1 MKMSFYDDE
10 EQLEFDFIFLDDVD
24 EVVVEPV
31 QKPIQIKPKK
41 EHKLTNEQAKN
52 FLVNFM
58 SQARK
63 VIIDPMYSPEAKEEV
78 WNWVNMDSNDERD
91 ILAFNN
97 LCSALGLNT
106 EWMRKN
112 FGKQSSSINYAD
124 DDF

>member
-1 MKMSFYDDE
+1 MSFYYDE
-10 EQLEFDFIFLDDVD
+10 EQLEFDFIFLDDVE
-24 EVVVEPV
+24 EVVLEPV
-31 QKPIQIKPKK
+31 QRPIQIKQKK
-41 EHKLTNEQAKN
+41 EHKLTNEQARN

-58 SQARK
+58 AQARK
-63 VIIDPMYSPEAKEEV
+63 VIIDSMYNPEAKEEV
-78 WNWVNMDSNDERD
+78 WNWVNLDSNDERD